1 MTFNDLNLIPPIL
14 KALSL
19 ENYTSPTPIQE
30 ESIPAALA
38 GRDIL
43 GCAQTGTGKT
53 AAFSLPI
60 IQLLSQQPGRTGGG
74 KRIRSLIL
82 TPTRELALQI
92 QENIQA
98 YSKFTTIRSTAIV
111 GGVSQKA
118 QERAL
123 AIGADILI
131 ATPGRLIDLISQKRV
146 DLQHVQILVL
156 DEADRMLDMG
166 FIHDV
171 KRIIAKMPVKKQT
184 LFFSATMPAEISQ
197 LVKTL
202 LVNPVKIEITPVSS
216 TVDRIEQSIYLL
228 ENGNKQNQLNRL
240 LQDPSIVS
248 ALVFTRTKRGA
259 DRVTRDLTRINITA
273 QAIHGNKSQNERQNA
288 LRNFKSGATRVLV
301 ATDIAA
307 RGIDI
312 DELSHVINFNLP
324 NIPETYVHRIGRTG
338 RAGMSGIAISLCEAE
353 EIPYLKD
360 IQKLIGK
367 TIPEIKDHAYPMSKS
382 NLALL
387 ADRPGKA
394 PVKPSQKAKTNPPR
408 KPKSEWF
415 VQGKQQSG
423 GNTGGAKGASGSGHA
438 GSGAG
443 SAPRSGYAGG
453 GARGASGS
461 QANASGRPGGSQS
474 QKSSGGSYGRSNQ
487 PGSRPGGNQGGR
499 PSSRPAAKAGRS

>member
-1 MTFNDLNLIPPIL
+1 
-14 KALSL
+14 
-19 ENYTSPTPIQE
+19 
-30 ESIPAALA
+30 
-38 GRDIL
+38 
-43 GCAQTGTGKT
+43 
-53 AAFSLPI
+53 
-60 IQLLSQQPGRTGGG
+60 
-74 KRIRSLIL
+74 
-82 TPTRELALQI
+82 
-92 QENIQA
+92 
-98 YSKFTTIRSTAIV
+98 
-111 GGVSQKA
+111 
-118 QERAL
+118 
-123 AIGADILI
+123 
-131 ATPGRLIDLISQKRV
+131 
-146 DLQHVQILVL
+146 
-156 DEADRMLDMG
+156 
-166 FIHDV
+166 
-171 KRIIAKMPVKKQT
+171 
-184 LFFSATMPAEISQ
+184 
-197 LVKTL
+197 
-202 LVNPVKIEITPVSS
+202 
-216 TVDRIEQSIYLL
+216 
-228 ENGNKQNQLNRL
+228 
-240 LQDPSIVS
+240 
-248 ALVFTRTKRGA
+248 
-259 DRVTRDLTRINITA
+259 
-273 QAIHGNKSQNERQNA
+273 
-288 LRNFKSGATRVLV
+288 
-301 ATDIAA
+301 
-307 RGIDI
+307 
-312 DELSHVINFNLP
+312 
-324 NIPETYVHRIGRTG
+324 
-338 RAGMSGIAISLCEAE
+338 MSGIAISLCEAE